1 MNPNQISIK
10 IRIAQEAD
18 APALLDIY
26 RPYILHT
33 AITFEY
39 EVPSISDFESRIKK
53 ISSRYPYLVA
63 EENDKIIG
71 YAYASSFK
79 ERAAYD
85 WTVETSIYIDERK
98 KSVGAGTALYQNLE
112 ERLKLQNVTNL
123 CACIAY
129 PNPQSIAFHEKFG
142 YKTVA
147 HFHQCG
153 YKFNTWHD
161 MIWMEK
167 FIGAHISHPNNFI
180 PSNQIKSL

>member
-1 MNPNQISIK
+1 MNCNHISLK
-10 IRIAQEAD
+10 IRTAQAD
-18 APALLDIY
+18 DAKALLEIY
-26 RPYILHT
+26 RPYVLKT

-39 EVPSISDFESRIKK
+39 EVPSVSEFEERIKK

-63 EENDKIIG
+63 EESGKIIG

-85 WTVETSIYIDERK
+85 WTAETSIYMDETK
-98 KSVGAGTALYQNLE
+98 KSLGTGTALYKSLE
-112 ERLKLQNVTNL
+112 ERMKLQNVTNL

-129 PNPQSIAFHEKFG
+129 PNPQSISFHEKFG

-153 YKFNTWHD
+153 YKFNTWYD

-167 FIGAHISHPNNFI
+167 FIGEHTSHPSTFI
-180 PSNQIKSL
+180 PASHLAPL

>member
-1 MNPNQISIK
+1 MNCNHISLK
-10 IRIAQEAD
+10 IRPAHAGD
-18 APALLDIY
+18 APALLEIY
-26 RPYILHT
+26 RPYVLHT

-39 EVPSISDFESRIKK
+39 EVPSISEFEDRIKK

-85 WTVETSIYIDERK
+85 WTAETSIYIDENRK
-98 KSVGAGTALYQNLE
+98 SIGAGTALYESLE
-112 ERLKLQNVTNL
+112 ARMKLQNVTNL

-129 PNPQSIAFHEKFG
+129 PNPKSISFHEKFG

-153 YKFNTWHD
+153 YKFNLWHD

-167 FIGAHISHPNNFI
+167 FIGEHTSEPNNFI
-180 PSNQIKSL
+180 PASRIAPF